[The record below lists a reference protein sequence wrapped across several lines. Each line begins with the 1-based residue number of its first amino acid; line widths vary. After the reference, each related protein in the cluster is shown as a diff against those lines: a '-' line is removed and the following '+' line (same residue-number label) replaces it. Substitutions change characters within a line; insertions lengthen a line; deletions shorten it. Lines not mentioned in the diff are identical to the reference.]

1 MRKNG
6 VDMLSGSIT
15 KSLIVFSLPVMIQNL
30 MLNLFNVIDMTVLKT
45 FDAGGI
51 AVGAVGVCG
60 TLIGLITGLL
70 IGVSTGAN
78 VTVARAIGEGDKE
91 KVERTVGSSM
101 AVALAGGFLLLLVGV
116 TFARTFL
123 QWTNCP
129 EELLDQATLYF
140 QLYFVGV
147 PITIVYTFTVAIL
160 RSAGDSRRPM
170 YISLLAGAIKVGCTF
185 LFVGV
190 FRMSVAGVAVA
201 TIVSWSV
208 TMAFGLWVLVK
219 NDTIIKLKLSRIRFY
234 KRETM
239 DVLRIGVPDG
249 LQRGMW
255 AVANVVI
262 SATVN
267 SFGTAATT
275 GVSIAG
281 NFDNILYNLA
291 MAPSIAVMPYV
302 SQNIGAGNV
311 KRAEKAVGRG
321 IMISTVLAGSLGI
334 LAAVFSKELASIMS
348 NDPETIAYA
357 QQRMDLLFST
367 YFICGIYAVL
377 GCALR
382 SMGRPNLATVA
393 TFLFMCVLR
402 FVWVYLVFPLLPNNL
417 TFLYLVWP
425 IGWILSI
432 IMFLFYYFPTLKK
445 LKEKYAAVQ

>member
-1 MRKNG
+1 MRKNS
-6 VDMLSGSIT
+6 VNMLSGSIT
-15 KSLIVFSLPVMIQNL
+15 KTLLIISFPVMIQSL
-30 MLNLFNVIDMTVLKT
+30 MMSLFNVIDMTVLKT
-45 FDAGGI
+45 FDAGGV

-60 TLIGLITGLL
+60 TLISLITGLL
-70 IGVSTGAN
+70 IGVSSGAN
-78 VTVARAIGEGDKE
+78 VTVARAIGEGDRDKA
-91 KVERTVGSSM
+91 ERAVGSSM
-101 AVALAGGFLLLLVGV
+101 AIALTGGLVLLLVGV
-116 TFARTFL
+116 IFARTFL

-147 PITIVYTFTVAIL
+147 PITIVYTFAVAIL

-201 TIVSWSV
+201 TIISWGV
-208 TMAFGLWVLVK
+208 TMVLGLRALIK
-219 NDTIIKLKLSRIRFY
+219 NDSIIQLKLSRIRFY

-262 SATVN
+262 GATVN

-321 IMISTVLAGSLGI
+321 IWISVILAGSLGVLMAI
-334 LAAVFSKELASIMS
+334 FSKELAS
-348 NDPETIAYA
+348 ETIAYA

-402 FVWVYLVFPLLPNNL
+402 FVWVYVVFPLCPNNL

-432 IMFLFYYFPTLKK
+432 AMFLCYYFPTVKK
-445 LKEKYAAVQ
+445 LRAKYPAVQET